1 MTTNEVQDRT
11 EGTVVP
17 RKLSKRTLRKSWFS
31 WFVGNLSSMSFE
43 WLEAFGFAQSMS
55 HVFKEL
61 YPNNRE
67 EMIAGLK
74 RQSTFYN
81 TEPQVGSLINGI
93 AVGLEEERASG
104 GEVDDEMI
112 NGVKVGL
119 MGPLAGIGDAMIP
132 GMYIPLL
139 LSIAMG
145 MAAGGNPAGPLFYI
159 VVFLSSMT
167 ALSYWCYMKGYEL
180 GGRSIDFLVGDSA
193 QRVRNS
199 FNLLGA
205 LVVGGVAASYVNVTT
220 EFAFPSG
227 GEEPINVDETLNGI
241 FPNLLGMLLVIS
253 CWWLMAK
260 RRWSA
265 LKVMGVLLLLA
276 VILVAIS
283 MYVLPLL
290 G

>member
-1 MTTNEVQDRT
+1 MTNDVQDPIT
-11 EGTVVP
+11 EPTEI
-17 RKLSKRTLRKSWFS
+17 RKVSKRTLRKSWYS

-55 HVFKEL
+55 HVLKEL
-61 YPNNRE
+61 YPNNKKE
-67 EMIAGLK
+67 LIAGLQ
-74 RQSTFYN
+74 RHSTFYN
-81 TEPQVGSLINGI
+81 TEPQMGSLINGI

-104 GEVDDEMI
+104 GAVDDEMI

-139 LSIAMG
+139 LSISMG
-145 MAAGGNPAGPLFYI
+145 LAAGGNPAGPLFYI
-159 VVFLSSMT
+159 VVYLTTMT
-167 ALSYWCYMKGYEL
+167 ALSYWCYMKGYKL
-180 GGRSIDFLVGDSA
+180 GGRSIEFLVGDSA
-193 QRVRNS
+193 QRVRSS

-205 LVVGGVAASYVNVTT
+205 LVVGGVAASYVRVTT
-220 EFAFPSG
+220 GFSFPSG
-227 GEEPINVDETLNGI
+227 GDEPIDVDATLEGI
-241 FPNLLGMLLVIS
+241 FPNLLGMLLVVG

-265 LKVMGVLLLLA
+265 LKVMGALLVLA
-276 VILVAIS
+276 VIVVAIS